1 MWICWIE
8 IPPTR
13 TKYWTV
19 LPTRYRKMNSNRK
32 LFCTPT
38 KTATSA
44 NWLSFSIKMHY
55 RTKGRVLSLR
65 TNFSSV
71 VLTSANKKTDSRTDK
86 KINQKYNI
94 FFNKIVTPVLLIK
107 NYKTSKILV
116 VAHGSA
122 NFLDSIPIDFL
133 MNYL

>member
-1 MWICWIE
+1 
-8 IPPTR
+8 
-13 TKYWTV
+13 
-19 LPTRYRKMNSNRK
+19 MNSNRK
-32 LFCTPT
+32 SSCTPT
-38 KTATSA
+38 RTATSA
-44 NWLSFSIKMHY
+44 NWLSCSTKVDC
-55 RTKGRVLSLR
+55 RTKGRASSLR

-71 VLTSANKKTDSRTDK
+71 VLTLMNLSANKKTDSRSDK

-94 FFNKIVTPVLLIK
+94 FYNKIVTPVLLIK